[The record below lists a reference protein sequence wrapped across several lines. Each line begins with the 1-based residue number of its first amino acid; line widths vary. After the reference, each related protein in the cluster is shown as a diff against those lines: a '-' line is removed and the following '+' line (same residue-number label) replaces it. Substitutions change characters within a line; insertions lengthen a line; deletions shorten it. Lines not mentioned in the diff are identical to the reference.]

1 MRDLSL
7 IEQPVN
13 VHLAQAKC
21 YAYIYAK
28 QHSLREIGIQM
39 TYCNLDTEE
48 IRRFLSHYTYEALE
62 CWFEE
67 LISSYE
73 KWARFQIKWEEK
85 RNSSIR
91 LVEFPF
97 SYREGQ
103 REVAA
108 AVYRTILR
116 KKKLFLQAPTGVGK
130 TISTLFPSVKAIGEG
145 LGERFLPDG
154 KNNYKNCCGTGVS
167 DTGRTRSADESD
179 YAYCERKDM

>member
-1 MRDLSL
+1 M
-7 IEQPVN
+7 
-13 VHLAQAKC
+13 
-21 YAYIYAK
+21 
-28 QHSLREIGIQM
+28 
-39 TYCNLDTEE
+39 
-48 IRRFLSHYTYEALE
+48 
-62 CWFEE
+62 
-67 LISSYE
+67 ISSYE

-145 LGERFLPDG
+145 WEKRFF
-154 KNNYKNCCGTGVS
+154 T
-167 DTGRTRSADESD
+167 
-179 YAYCERKDM
+179 